1 MSTATVHVYT
11 RKEEVFNSITH
22 GIGILFS
29 ITCLTLL
36 VTLSSI
42 YGNMWSIISSCV
54 FGFSM
59 MMMYTASTVYHAAV
73 PSETKKVLKKIDH
86 IAIYFLIAGTYTPI
100 LLVLMRNP
108 VGWTMLAAVWGL
120 ALIGTVLKLVLTNID
135 GRFWSVALY
144 LIMGWLIV
152 GAFKNVLDVLPPRA
166 MLFLFLGGIF
176 YTTGVFF
183 LCLEKSAVYACCLAL
198 FCAAGI
204 NYAFFCYFVFV
215 RFRLGGKGD
224 FFFFSLPAAG
234 CMLCFRYCK
243 RGY

>member
-73 PSETKKVLKKIDH
+73 PSETKKVLKYEIQMQRGD
-86 IAIYFLIAGTYTPI
+86 
-100 LLVLMRNP
+100 
-108 VGWTMLAAVWGL
+108 WCWQ
-120 ALIGTVLKLVLTNID
+120 
-135 GRFWSVALY
+135 
-144 LIMGWLIV
+144 IV
-152 GAFKNVLDVLPPRA
+152 
-166 MLFLFLGGIF
+166 
-176 YTTGVFF
+176 
-183 LCLEKSAVYACCLAL
+183 
-198 FCAAGI
+198 
-204 NYAFFCYFVFV
+204 
-215 RFRLGGKGD
+215 
-224 FFFFSLPAAG
+224 
-234 CMLCFRYCK
+234 
-243 RGY
+243 

>member
-29 ITCLTLL
+29 IMCSTLL

-42 YGNMWSIISSCV
+42 YGNVWSIVSSCI

-73 PSETKKVLKKIDH
+73 PSETKKVLKRIDH

-108 VGWTMLAAVWGL
+108 VGWSMLVAVWGL
-120 ALIGTVLKLVLTNID
+120 AFVGTVLKLVLTNID

-144 LIMGWLIV
+144 LQDGW
-152 GAFKNVLDVLPPRA
+152 R
-166 MLFLFLGGIF
+166 
-176 YTTGVFF
+176 
-183 LCLEKSAVYACCLAL
+183 
-198 FCAAGI
+198 
-204 NYAFFCYFVFV
+204 
-215 RFRLGGKGD
+215 
-224 FFFFSLPAAG
+224 
-234 CMLCFRYCK
+234 
-243 RGY
+243 

>member
-29 ITCLTLL
+29 IMCSTLL
-36 VTLSSI
+36 VTLSSV
-42 YGNMWSIISSCV
+42 YGNVWSIVSSCI

-73 PSETKKVLKKIDH
+73 PSETKKVLKRIDH

-108 VGWTMLAAVWGL
+108 VGWSMLVAVWGL
-120 ALIGTVLKLVLTNID
+120 AFVGTVLKLLLTNID

-144 LIMGWLIV
+144 LIMGWLII
-152 GAFKNVLDVLPPRA
+152 GAFKHVLDVLPPRA
-166 MLFLFLGGIF
+166 MLFLFLGGILLYGRRLFFMSGKADRIRMSFGIVLYCWDRLCIFSPF
-176 YTTGVFF
+176 YFHAF
-183 LCLEKSAVYACCLAL
+183 LFRRKD
-198 FCAAGI
+198 
-204 NYAFFCYFVFV
+204 YFIH
-215 RFRLGGKGD
+215 
-224 FFFFSLPAAG
+224 
-234 CMLCFRYCK
+234 
-243 RGY
+243 

>member
-1 MSTATVHVYT
+1 MSTTSVRPYT
-11 RKEEVFNSITH
+11 LKEEVFNSITH

-36 VTLSSI
+36 VTLSSV
-42 YGNMWSIISSCV
+42 YGNMWSVVSSCV

-73 PSETKKVLKKIDH
+73 PSEAKKVLKKIDH

-120 ALIGTVLKLVLTNID
+120 ALIGTVLKLSLTDID

-144 LIMGWLIV
+144 LAMGWLIV
-152 GAFKNVLDVLPPRA
+152 GAFGHVLKVLPFEA
-166 MLFLFLGGIF
+166 LLFLFLGGIF
-176 YTTGVFF
+176 YTAGVFF
-183 LCLEKSAVYACCLAL
+183 YVRKNKPYAHVVWHCFVLLGSVMHFFAIL
-198 FCAAGI
+198 FSC
-204 NYAFFCYFVFV
+204 VFV
-215 RFRLGGKGD
+215 
-224 FFFFSLPAAG
+224 
-234 CMLCFRYCK
+234 
-243 RGY
+243 